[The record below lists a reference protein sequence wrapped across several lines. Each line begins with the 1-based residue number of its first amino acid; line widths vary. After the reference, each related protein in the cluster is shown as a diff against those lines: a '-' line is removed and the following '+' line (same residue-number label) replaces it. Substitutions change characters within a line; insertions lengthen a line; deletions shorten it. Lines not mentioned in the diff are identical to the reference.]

1 MSDMGKRQPMNLLLL
16 GAIGLLTAS
25 ILIPYV
31 AFFAPPSS
39 GRSGSET
46 VARDALGNDVLA
58 SIVP

>member
-16 GAIGLLTAS
+16 GAIGLLTTS
-25 ILIPYV
+25 ILIPFV
-31 AFFAPPSS
+31 TFFAPPSS
-39 GRSGSET
+39 GGSGSET